1 MDTFKIRKWLSDNEF
16 KELLEFSDYLG
27 YREGYKVFRI
37 NYERLKDNGYT
48 YRDVLAKL
56 KEYDAELDPLLE
68 RKIEELSEYQNTV
81 IIEYNHITNTFII
94 ASKEYLKPY
103 LYRFSQQITY
113 QKGSGY
119 KVKPYMI
126 YGVVSELEHYGFKI
140 IDKDNVLSQK
150 KLPKLVRLKGE
161 LRNYQK
167 EALDKWLENDKRGI
181 IALPTGSG
189 KTVIAIAAMAIA
201 GVYSFIVVFTKDQL
215 IQWIDKI
222 KEFTD
227 AGDLVGA
234 YYGDEKNLRPITVT
248 TYQTAF
254 KKINIFSTKFD
265 LLVVDE
271 AHHLPAD
278 KFRAIAMGSSAIYRM
293 GLSAT
298 VAREDGK
305 HEEIFPLMG
314 GVVYSKRA
322 SELVQEGYLAPFIVR
337 TVYVQLTPEEK
348 KKYEVLRREYR
359 RHSLGRRFEEVLR
372 LAQKGDPHAIQAV
385 RINAK
390 IKNLLAL
397 SEGKMRAI
405 ERVVKDE
412 LKKDSKI
419 LVFTQYK
426 TQAEK
431 IAENLNAL
439 ILHGDLDTKTRKA
452 LLNKFKSIDSG
463 VLVVTTLGDEG
474 LDLPDVNVGIL
485 ASGTSSSRQFI
496 QRLGRLVRPKPGK
509 NAVFYDIILKGTSEE
524 YQARRRRRSI

>member
-1 MDTFKIRKWLSDNEF
+1 MDMFKIREWLSDNEF

-27 YREGYKVFRI
+27 YRGGYKVFRI
-37 NYERLKDNGYT
+37 NYEKMRNNGYT
-48 YRDVLAKL
+48 YRDILAKL
-56 KEYDAELDPLLE
+56 KEYNADLDPLLE
-68 RKIEELSEYQNTV
+68 KRIEELSEYENTV
-81 IIEYNHITNTFII
+81 IVEYDPISNSFTV
-94 ASKEYLKPY
+94 SSQEYLKPY
-103 LYRFSQQITY
+103 LYRFSQRIVY
-113 QKGSGY
+113 QRGKGY

-126 YGVVSELEHYGFKI
+126 YDVISELEHYGFKI
-140 IDKDNVLSQK
+140 IDKDDVLSPK
-150 KLPKLVRLKGE
+150 KLPRQIKFTGE

-167 EALDKWLENDKRGI
+167 AALDKWTENRKKGI

-189 KTVIAIAAMAIA
+189 KTIIAIAAIA
-201 GVYSFIVVFTKDQL
+201 LVGVYSLIVVFTKDQL
-215 IQWIDKI
+215 MQWIDRI
-222 KEFTD
+222 MEFMN
-227 AGDLVGA
+227 ANELVGA
-234 YYGDEKNLRPITVT
+234 YYGDEKSLRPITVT

-265 LLVVDE
+265 FLVVDE

-322 SELVQEGYLAPFIVR
+322 SELVQEGYLAPFVVR
-337 TVYVQLTPEEK
+337 TVYAQLTPMEK
-348 KKYEVLRREYR
+348 KTYDVLRKEYR

-390 IKNLLAL
+390 IKNILAM
-397 SEGKMRAI
+397 SEGKMKTI
-405 ERVVKDE
+405 ERIVNDE
-412 LKKDSKI
+412 LRKGSKI

-431 IAENLNAL
+431 IAERLNAL
-439 ILHGDLDTKTRKA
+439 LLHGDLDTKTRKA
-452 LLNKFKSIDSG
+452 VLNKFKTMDSG

-474 LDLPDVNVGIL
+474 LDIPDVNVGIL

-496 QRLGRLVRPKPGK
+496 QRLGRLVRPKSGK
-509 NAVFYDIILKGTSEE
+509 NAVLYDIVLKGTSEE
-524 YQARRRRRSI
+524 YQARKRRRAI

>member
-1 MDTFKIRKWLSDNEF
+1 MDTFKIRKWLSDSEF

-27 YREGYKVFRI
+27 YREGCKVFRI
-37 NYERLKDNGYT
+37 NYEKMRRNRYT
-48 YRDVLAKL
+48 YRDILAKL
-56 KEYDAELDPLLE
+56 KEYNAEIDSLLE
-68 RKIEELSEYQNTV
+68 RRIEELSEYENTV
-81 IIEYNHITNTFII
+81 VVEYDPINNLFIV

-103 LYRFSQQITY
+103 LYKFSQRITY
-113 QKGSGY
+113 RKGKGY

-126 YGVVSELEHYGFKI
+126 YNVISELEHYGFKI
-140 IDKDNVLSQK
+140 IDKDNVLSPK
-150 KLPKLVRLKGE
+150 KLPRLISFTGE
-161 LRNYQK
+161 LRSYQK
-167 EALDKWLENDKRGI
+167 EALDKWIENNKRGI

-189 KTVIAIAAMAIA
+189 KTVIAIAAITVAEA
-201 GVYSFIVVFTKDQL
+201 YSLIVVFTKDQL
-215 IQWIDKI
+215 MQWIDKI

-227 AGDLVGA
+227 AGELVGS
-234 YYGDEKNLRPITVT
+234 YYSDEKNLRPITVT

-254 KKINIFSTKFD
+254 KKINIFSTRFD
-265 LLVVDE
+265 FLVVDE

-322 SELVQEGYLAPFIVR
+322 SELVQEGYLAPFVVR
-337 TVYVQLTPEEK
+337 AVYAQLTPTEK
-348 KKYEVLRREYR
+348 KTYDMLRKEYR
-359 RHSLGRRFEEVLR
+359 RHSLGRRFEEILR

-390 IKNLLAL
+390 IKSILAM
-397 SEGKMRAI
+397 SEGKIKSI
-405 ERVVKDE
+405 ERIIDDE
-412 LKKDSKI
+412 LRKGSKI

-431 IAENLNAL
+431 IAERTNAL
-439 ILHGDLDTKTRKA
+439 LLHGDLDARTRKA
-452 LLNKFKSIDSG
+452 ILDKFRTMDSG

-474 LDLPDVNVGIL
+474 LDIPDVNVGIL
-485 ASGTSSSRQFI
+485 ASGTSSSRQFV

-509 NAVFYDIILKGTSEE
+509 SAILYDIILKGTSEE
-524 YQARRRRRSI
+524 YQARKRRREI